1 MIGVRKHGILQ
12 VIVALLLAAFAG
24 AQNSPSGTPYRLT
37 LSDAIQRGLR
47 ANLAP
52 QLAEARIAE
61 AQGTEQRGLATL
73 LPHARID
80 NAVALQS
87 RSLKAQGI
95 SIPILPDVVGPFS
108 TYDFR
113 VYADQTLIDR
123 QAYHNYKAT
132 RISEQGARRDYQ
144 NARDSVIRQ
153 IAELYL
159 SVESAAAQTAAA
171 RSRLD
176 TSETLYKL
184 AHDQYTQGIATG
196 IDVLRAQVQ
205 AANDRQAVLEAR
217 NTERIY
223 LLTLARNIG
232 MTPGTPIELT
242 TTLEYVPLPVP
253 DIDNA
258 VRDAMAARPDLQS
271 LLKQKQALEEQ
282 LRASKARYLPRLSV
296 SGNYGGIGRAVGQVA
311 ATGQI
316 QADLT
321 FTVFDR
327 DRKGEQMQIESRIR
341 GVERRIADLRLG
353 IDQEIRQATLNL
365 ESAADEV
372 NVAKAGLDLAQK
384 ELTLAR
390 SRFEHGVA
398 DNVEV
403 VNAQDAFARAQQNEI
418 RALTRHVDAKIALA
432 RALGNTEKNY
442 AAFLGMSEVSPE
454 KQ

>member
-1 MIGVRKHGILQ
+1 MNGVRKYGIWLALM
-12 VIVALLLAAFAG
+12 VLLLTPGAG
-24 AQNSPSGTPYRLT
+24 AQNTPSGATYRLT

-95 SIPILPDVVGPFS
+95 NIPVLPDVVGPFS

-113 VYADQTLIDR
+113 VYADQTLVDR

-132 RISEQGARRDYQ
+132 QISEQGARSDYQ
-144 NARDSVIRQ
+144 DARDNVIRQ
-153 IAELYL
+153 IAGLYL
-159 SVESAAAQTAAA
+159 AAESAAAQTAAA
-171 RSRLD
+171 QSRLD
-176 TSETLYKL
+176 SSQTLYKL
-184 AHDQYTQGIATG
+184 ARDQYTQGLATG

-205 AANDRQAVLEAR
+205 MANDRQAVLEAR
-217 NTERIY
+217 NAEQIY

-232 MTPGTPIELT
+232 MTPGTPIELA
-242 TTLEYVPLPVP
+242 TTLQYVPLQMPNIG
-253 DIDNA
+253 DA
-258 VRDAMAARPDLQS
+258 VRDAMSARPDLQS

-296 SGNYGGIGRAVGQVA
+296 SGNYGGIGRAVGQVES
-311 ATGQI
+311 TGQI
-316 QADLT
+316 QANLT

-327 DRKGEQMQIESRIR
+327 DRKGEEMQIESRIR
-341 GVERRIADLRLG
+341 RVDKQVADLQLG
-353 IDQEIRQATLNL
+353 IEQEIRQAALNL

-372 NVAKAGLDLAQK
+372 NVAKAGLDLAEK
-384 ELTLAR
+384 ELKLAR

-418 RALTRHVDAKIALA
+418 RALTRHVDAKISLA

-442 AAFLGMSEVSPE
+442 AAFLGMNEASPE